1 MARAA
6 KNSNAFRGRLD
17 MRLSVDQETLLR
29 AASAVVGESMTAF
42 VLGAATE
49 RAEELLDRANRIE
62 VSRPAFDRFV
72 TTLYRPPSERQPSDM
87 PRVRFYAGSSRI
99 AGTGESPVRE
109 SAPPDPSW
117 S

>member
-42 VLGAATE
+42 VLGAATG
-49 RAEELLDRANRIE
+49 
-62 VSRPAFDRFV
+62 SR
-72 TTLYRPPSERQPSDM
+72 
-87 PRVRFYAGSSRI
+87 
-99 AGTGESPVRE
+99 
-109 SAPPDPSW
+109 
-117 S
+117 